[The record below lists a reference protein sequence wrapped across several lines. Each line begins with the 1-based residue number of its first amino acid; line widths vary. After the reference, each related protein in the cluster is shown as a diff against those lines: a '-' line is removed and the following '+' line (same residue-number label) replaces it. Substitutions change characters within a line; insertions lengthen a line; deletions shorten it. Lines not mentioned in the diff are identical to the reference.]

1 MFEKIVGIGVDSVE
15 IDRVRKACERDHFVK
30 RIFTEAETSQFDSR
44 KIRAASDFAG
54 KEAVSKVFGTGFSGC
69 QPAEIEVLR
78 NEKGAPYVNLY
89 GGAKEIASQLG
100 IKELKISITNT
111 LDTATAFVIGCGGSQ
126 EFSEEEVQ

>member
-1 MFEKIVGIGVDSVE
+1 MFESVVGIGVDSVE
-15 IDRVRKACERDHFVK
+15 ISRVRKACERDHFVK
-30 RIFTEAETSQFDSR
+30 RIFTEAEIRQFDSR

-78 NEKGAPYVNLY
+78 DEKGAPFVNLY
-89 GGAKEIASQLG
+89 GGASQLASQLG

-111 LDTATAFVIGCGGSQ
+111 VDTATAFVIGCGEGK
-126 EFSEEEVQ
+126 EFREEGVQ